1 MQTLDFDQTVES
13 IIESDDRFA
22 AESYYFL
29 RDALDVTHRE
39 LKKRHGQDH
48 QAQHVSGRQLLEG
61 IRQHALE
68 EFGPMSLTVLTEWGI
83 TRCEDFGEIVFNI
96 AERMMVEVL
105 VKAFNKEKKEVRE
118 VYKREGD
125 LGNVAEE
132 FSSRDSS
139 TLSVVQV
146 FERLEKI
153 AKLEIW

>member
-83 TRCEDFGEIVFNI
+83 TRCEDFGEIVFQYGGAQI
-96 AERMMVEVL
+96 AFQNRRRL
-105 VKAFNKEKKEVRE
+105 PRGFPSIYTFKE
-118 VYKREGD
+118 
-125 LGNVAEE
+125 A
-132 FSSRDSS
+132 
-139 TLSVVQV
+139 
-146 FERLEKI
+146 FERPFRPQKPRSVESGFSKGLK
-153 AKLEIW
+153 KPGTKV

>member
-29 RDALDVTHRE
+29 RDALDVTHRD

-83 TRCEDFGEIVFNI
+83 TRCEDFGEIVFN
-96 AERMMVEVL
+96 MVEHKL
-105 VKAFNKEKKEVRE
+105 LSKTDEDSRE
-118 VYKREGD
+118 DFHSIYTFRE
-125 LGNVAEE
+125 A
-132 FSSRDSS
+132 
-139 TLSVVQV
+139 
-146 FERLEKI
+146 FERPFLPQKPRSMESGFSKGL
-153 AKLEIW
+153 KKPGTKV